1 MESIFGTGSEDLLL
15 TVKEALHK
23 ESLSDIN
30 LLGEKLE
37 DTLYKMN
44 LMSYA
49 VNKTMIIALTNRAG
63 KILYVNDK
71 FTEISGYSREELIG
85 KTHRIINS
93 FTHPSGFFEEL
104 WKTILQGQ
112 TWVGEI
118 CNKRKNGELY
128 WVKTYILPIN
138 TIDQGT
144 YFLSIRTDITPEK
157 ENELR
162 LKTNIINSFD
172 TVVRHVNNLIF
183 RLDKE
188 LNFTLL
194 TGKIATEYFLER
206 GIPMIHPSNEL
217 FAEQTSRSFSQTMD
231 YFPREISD
239 RFKENISEVF
249 LGKEVSYKEWFGP
262 KCIHI
267 TISPIEKEG
276 EIMGAIGIGNDIT
289 EIEKTRKKLSE
300 LAYEDHLTNTYNT
313 AALNRDIQ
321 LKIKL
326 KEKFSFLYIDLDR
339 FKNINDSLGHV
350 TGDLLLQKVSKRM
363 KKFYTKGAKIYRMGG
378 DEFVI
383 LLEDDYFSCR
393 DSLSNA
399 QLLLKEIE
407 KPFSIHEME
416 LYISCSIGISC
427 FPEHGDSYNA
437 LHRAADLA
445 LNESKDK
452 GKRTAVLYTSEY
464 EKGYIDKLSLESDI
478 RMGLKKNEFF
488 LVYQPKLNL
497 TTNKVQGYE
506 ALIRWNRKGG
516 NIIPP
521 NEYIPFAEETGL
533 IIPIGRY
540 VLKEACKQATQWL
553 KEGLSFST
561 ISVNIS
567 PVELD
572 QNDFTTNVKYILHET
587 GLPPHYLELEITENI
602 LMKNISKLST
612 ILEELKQYG
621 VRIAMDDFGSG
632 FSNFRYLKELPIHT
646 LKIDQVF
653 MNQIIEKRDEVI
665 VSSIIKIGKSL
676 GLEVVAEGVETEEV
690 IQFLKLHNCE
700 IVQGFY
706 YSKPLRV
713 EDVPS
718 FKLLASQL

>member
-1 MESIFGTGSEDLLL
+1 MDNVVDYTQKYCI
-15 TVKEALHK
+15 KE
-23 ESLSDIN
+23 
-30 LLGEKLE
+30 
-37 DTLYKMN
+37 
-44 LMSYA
+44 
-49 VNKTMIIALTNRAG
+49 
-63 KILYVNDK
+63 IL
-71 FTEISGYSREELIG
+71 
-85 KTHRIINS
+85 
-93 FTHPSGFFEEL
+93 
-104 WKTILQGQ
+104 
-112 TWVGEI
+112 
-118 CNKRKNGELY
+118 
-128 WVKTYILPIN
+128 
-138 TIDQGT
+138 
-144 YFLSIRTDITPEK
+144 
-157 ENELR
+157 
-162 LKTNIINSFD
+162 
-172 TVVRHVNNLIF
+172 
-183 RLDKE
+183 
-188 LNFTLL
+188 
-194 TGKIATEYFLER
+194 
-206 GIPMIHPSNEL
+206 
-217 FAEQTSRSFSQTMD
+217 
-231 YFPREISD
+231 
-239 RFKENISEVF
+239 
-249 LGKEVSYKEWFGP
+249 
-262 KCIHI
+262 
-267 TISPIEKEG
+267 
-276 EIMGAIGIGNDIT
+276 
-289 EIEKTRKKLSE
+289 
-300 LAYEDHLTNTYNT
+300 
-313 AALNRDIQ
+313 
-321 LKIKL
+321 KL

-363 KKFYTKGAKIYRMGG
+363 KKFYNEGAKIYRMGG

-383 LLEDDYFSCR
+383 LLEDNYFSCR

-445 LNESKDK
+445 LNESKSK

-497 TTNKVQGYE
+497 ITNKVQGYE
-506 ALIRWNRKGG
+506 ALIRWNRKGK

-572 QNDFTTNVKYILHET
+572 QNDFTANVKYILHET
-587 GLPPHYLELEITENI
+587 GLPAHFLELEITENI
-602 LMKNISKLST
+602 IMKNLSKLSS
-612 ILEELKQYG
+612 ILEDLKQHG

-713 EDVPS
+713 EDVPG
-718 FKLLASQL
+718 FKLLASQI